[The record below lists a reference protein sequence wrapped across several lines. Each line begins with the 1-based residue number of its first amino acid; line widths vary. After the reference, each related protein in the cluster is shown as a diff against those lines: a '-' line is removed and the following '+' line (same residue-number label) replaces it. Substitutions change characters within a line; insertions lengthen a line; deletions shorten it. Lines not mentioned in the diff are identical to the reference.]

1 MSRAIAPT
9 AADLLPGDA
18 APRVGSGYA
27 ALRFGA
33 VSVRWR
39 RRAAALAVILG
50 VAVIL
55 LGCISL
61 AQGTYPLTL
70 DRVVATLAGD
80 GTRVERYTVFE
91 LRMPRAIT
99 AIVVGLALGLSGAL
113 TQTVTRNPIASP
125 DILGV
130 SAGASLG
137 AVAVITLGGSTAVS
151 VLSVPGAA
159 LAGGLLTAAV
169 IFALSWKR
177 GSDTFRLILMGIA
190 VNAFLIALTSWL
202 LVGARLSR
210 AVEANVWLMGSLD
223 GAEWQSL
230 WPTLVGVA
238 FLSVVALASTRVL
251 RGLAF
256 GEDTA
261 SALGIRVGP
270 SRLLLLLLSVGL
282 AALSVA
288 VAGPIG
294 FVAFAAPQLALRLA
308 GTPSPPLLSAGLL
321 GAVLVTGSD
330 LVIRVFSPIPL
341 PVGIV
346 TTAIGG
352 PVLIYLIIRVNLR
365 RSA

>member
-1 MSRAIAPT
+1 MSRA
-9 AADLLPGDA
+9 
-18 APRVGSGYA
+18 GYDT
-27 ALRFGA
+27 LRWGP
-33 VSVRWR
+33 VSLRWR
-39 RRAAALAVILG
+39 RRSAALGVILA
-50 VAVIL
+50 VAVVV
-55 LGCISL
+55 LGCLSL
-61 AQGTYPLTL
+61 AHGTYPLSL
-70 DRVVATLAGD
+70 DRVVAALTGD
-80 GTRVERYTVFE
+80 GARVERYTVFE
-91 LRMPRAIT
+91 LRMPRT
-99 AIVVGLALGLSGAL
+99 VTGIVVGFALGLSGAL

-137 AVAVITLGGSTAVS
+137 AVTVITLGSSTAVS
-151 VLSVPGAA
+151 TLGVPGAA
-159 LAGGLLTAAV
+159 LAGGLLTAGV

-202 LVGARLSR
+202 LVSARLSR
-210 AVEANVWLMGSLD
+210 AVEANVWLLGSLD
-223 GAEWQSL
+223 ASAWPSL
-230 WPTLVGVA
+230 GPTLAGVA
-238 FLSVVALASTRVL
+238 VLAAAAVASSRVL
-251 RGLAF
+251 RALSF

-261 SALGIRVGP
+261 SALGIRVAP
-270 SRLLLLLLSVGL
+270 ARLLLLLLSVGL

-308 GTPSPPLLSAGLL
+308 RTASPPLVSAGLL
-321 GAVLVTGSD
+321 GAVLVTGGD

-352 PVLIYLIIRVNLR
+352 CLLIALIVRVNLR